1 MMLNERQKLILDT
14 VIDDYIDTGLPVS
27 SLQLSEKHGL
37 GVCSATIRNDMIF
50 LTEEGFLRKS
60 YSSSGRVPTSKGYR
74 HFIQSL
80 KEEKEKKNQ
89 NQYFKG
95 IDFEGM
101 GDLYLFSNELLNEL
115 SNLSSGL
122 LFNYVLDKGI
132 LWESGWENVILQP
145 EMEDRKTR
153 DEFLKLVD
161 STKEKIKEFAKQR
174 SENGI
179 EVFVGKENPIIKSDE
194 FSMITCKTNFPNT
207 EKGCVFVLLGP
218 KRMPY
223 RENIDLF
230 EDVLKFL
237 QNI

>member
-1 MMLNERQKLILDT
+1 MILNERQKLILDT
-14 VIDDYIDTGLPVS
+14 IIDDYIETGSPIS
-27 SLQLSEKHGL
+27 SLQLLDRHDL

-74 HFIQSL
+74 NFIQSL
-80 KEEKEKKNQ
+80 KEKKDKKNQ

-145 EMEDRKTR
+145 EMENRKTR

-179 EVFVGKENPIIKSDE
+179 EVFVGKENPIIKSDD
-194 FSMITCKTNFPNT
+194 FSMITCKSSFPNT
-207 EKGCVFVLLGP
+207 KNGCVFVLLGP

-223 RENIDLF
+223 KENIDLF
-230 EDVLKFL
+230 EDLLKYL